1 MLIAYNNDIEFRN
14 RWYHIQTEDNGL
26 KDGHITTTVF
36 YSGQILDS
44 KSVSYLDAIAGV
56 TDPDKQNQIIK
67 DMMIKQHQM
76 FYGKLNAGTYEDI
89 VNGSPKR
96 SAAGSSSV
104 IRGVDKHV
112 ASSPSVIQP
121 APHSAE
127 KPIIPPPSSL
137 NTGSSSIPHTDVGTS
152 SSIPRINKPD
162 ILRASSQQAPGISK
176 NLDLKSLS
184 GKSASAPQSAPYG
197 SDKDVAPMGYAPIG
211 YAPRLNAPQSVSS
224 MPQANRQPS
233 PKMPIPRSKAVEKYS
248 HLKVVRAWRGVSWN
262 SMDLSIDSLVAL
274 LLEESN
280 A

>member
-44 KSVSYLDAIAGV
+44 KSISYLDAIAGI

-89 VNGSPKR
+89 VMGAAKR
-96 SAAGSSSV
+96 PATGVSSISRAIDKPGIPSSV
-104 IRGVDKHV
+104 SNA
-112 ASSPSVIQP
+112 AS
-121 APHSAE
+121 AHAAE
-127 KPIIPPPSSL
+127 KPAIAPGTVNGGLPGPSHSDSPSS
-137 NTGSSSIPHTDVGTS
+137 NAS
-152 SSIPRINKPD
+152 PRINKPD
-162 ILRASSQQAPGISK
+162 ILRASSQQTPSVSK

-184 GKSASAPQSAPYG
+184 GKPSNSTASNRDAKPSASIN
-197 SDKDVAPMGYAPIG
+197 YAPIN
-211 YAPRLNAPQSVSS
+211 YAPKIN
-224 MPQANRQPS
+224 MPQAGSGVAQSSRQPS
-233 PKMPIPRSKAVEKYS
+233 LKSPIPCSKAVERYRQMGYT
-248 HLKVVRAWRGVSWN
+248 RAWRGVYWED
-262 SMDLSIDSLVAL
+262 MDLSIDALVAV
-274 LLEESN
+274 LLEDGK